1 MRGCAIL
8 FLIAMAAGAQDAPV
22 LAPGVPLRV
31 MLERHVSIKKVGEPI
46 QGRLVEPIF
55 IYDRVVLP
63 AGTTVQ
69 GHIAKIGGVPAGR
82 RIAAI
87 LSGNFTPR
95 ERSAPSLTP
104 FY

>member
-8 FLIAMAAGAQDAPV
+8 FLIALVAAAQDAPV

-46 QGRLVEPIF
+46 QGRLVEPIY

-63 AGTTVQ
+63 AGSTVQ

-82 RIAAI
+82 RIAADPVRQ
-87 LSGNFTPR
+87 FHPR
-95 ERSAPSLTP
+95 ARSPRP
-104 FY
+104 V